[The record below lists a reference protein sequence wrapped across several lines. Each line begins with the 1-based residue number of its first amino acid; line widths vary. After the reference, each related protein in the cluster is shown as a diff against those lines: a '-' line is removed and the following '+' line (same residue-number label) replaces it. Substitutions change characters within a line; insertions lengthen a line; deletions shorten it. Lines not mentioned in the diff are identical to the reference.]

1 MQCNSCTKCDLSN
14 YANNTYILGIGN
26 ERAKVMIVGDNP
38 NYIED
43 KKGEYGHGNPQQ
55 LLEDLCKSSGIKY
68 RDVYYTPVVK
78 CRKPEKGKVSATHLK
93 ECKEYLLAEIEK
105 IKPQYVITLGAT
117 ALKALTNKAKITE
130 IHGQIIEHKSGYKIL
145 PTFHP
150 SMSLRDPRFWDRIHT
165 DFRKFGKIVNNEPLT
180 QHTLVHERITTKS
193 GLEKVLRA
201 IQRSRTI
208 AFDLETNGL
217 QMRLRTSQIG
227 QTVIANYRCSYVVE
241 HEYFT
246 HKEMARFHKKCKRK
260 LKGKNVIAQN
270 GKFDNLWLY
279 YMYGVRFPMTFDTM
293 LASHLCDENS
303 PNALKQNARSILD
316 MDDWDVST
324 DIKKGIVVPN
334 KTRTAELRRTLPKIN
349 RKSYPKEERDADLD
363 KLIKKETEEN
373 KLKRAEYAAWD
384 GYSTI
389 RLYSH
394 FKNELSK
401 DPELESLFYELV
413 MPVAIAY
420 EQVEIN
426 GVHIDLENMEKAEKI
441 LKRKIK
447 RLTRTLQRY
456 IGPWREG
463 ADVNWNSGAF
473 VNKVLFE
480 WLDLKPAGFTE
491 KGAPSTA
498 EDNLVK
504 MKNQHPIIST
514 LLEYRGAFK
523 QMSSFIEGWKK
534 RMIDGQ
540 LFPSFKV
547 AGTVTG
553 RPSCSDPNL
562 QQVPRDP
569 FIRSL
574 IGAPKG
580 WSFFEVDYSQIEL
593 RVAAAI
599 AGETTML
606 QVFRNGGDIHEST
619 YQLIMGMSTQDAVA
633 HIEDEGKKKAQLKE
647 ERKKAKAINFGFIY
661 GMGWKKFRE
670 YCETKMGLIIT
681 DQESKAWRK
690 RYFETYPGLI
700 DWHNRQRRI
709 VRAMGLV
716 RTFTGRIRHL
726 PQINSPDQGLAAEAE
741 RNAINAP
748 VQGFGAEMI
757 LMALPEVNDYF
768 GNDKLKLNGTVHDAM
783 VGIVRNDVAL
793 EAMARVKAIMESPKI
808 MKAFGIEL
816 PLPIIADVSLGNW
829 GIAREYDAEEL
840 PEPME
845 IKHAA

>member
-1 MQCNSCTKCDLSN
+1 MSCDGCNKCDLAQ
-14 YANNTYILGIGN
+14 YANNTYIVGVGN
-26 ERAKVMIVGDNP
+26 NRAKVMIVGDNP
-38 NYIED
+38 NYMED
-43 KKGEYGHGNPQQ
+43 KKGEYGHGNSQQ
-55 LLEDLCKSSGIKY
+55 LLEDLCRSSGIKY
-68 RDVYYTPVVK
+68 RDVWYTPVVK

-93 ECKEYLLAEIEK
+93 ICKEYLLAEIEK
-105 IKPQYVITLGAT
+105 IKPEYVITLGAT

-130 IHGQIIEHKSGYKIL
+130 IHGQIIEHKDGYKVL

-165 DFRKFGKIVNNEPLT
+165 DFRKFGKIVNNEELT
-180 QHTLVHERITTKS
+180 KHTLVHERITTKV
-193 GLEKVLRA
+193 GLGKVLKA
-201 IQRSRTI
+201 IERSKVL

-241 HEYFT
+241 HDYFS
-246 HKEMARFHKKCKRK
+246 HEQMSKFHRQCKGK
-260 LKGKNVIAQN
+260 LKGKVVVAQN

-279 YMYGVRFPMTFDTM
+279 YMYGLRFPLTFDTM
-293 LASHLCDENS
+293 LASHICDENS

-316 MDDWDVST
+316 MDDWDVSV
-324 DIKKGIVVPN
+324 DIKKGMVIPN
-334 KTRTAELRRTLPKIN
+334 KSRITELRQTLPHISKA
-349 RKSYPKEERDADLD
+349 YPKAERDAALG
-363 KLIKKETEEN
+363 KLIHRETESN

-394 FKNELSK
+394 FKRELAK
-401 DPELESLFYELV
+401 DAELEQLFYELV

-426 GVHIDLENMEKAEKI
+426 GVHIDLENMAKAETI
-441 LKRKIK
+441 LGRKIK
-447 RLTRTLQRY
+447 RLTRTLHRY

-463 ADVNWNSGAF
+463 EEVNWNSGAF
-473 VNKVLFE
+473 VNKVLFT
-480 WLDLKPAGFTE
+480 WLNLKPAGFTE
-491 KGAPSTA
+491 NGAPSTA
-498 EDNLVK
+498 EDNLQK
-504 MKNQHPIIST
+504 MKNEHPIIKT

-523 QMSSFIEGWKK
+523 QMSSFIAGWSK

-540 LFPSFKV
+540 LFPSFKI

-580 WSFFEVDYSQIEL
+580 WTFFEVDYSQIEL

-599 AGETTML
+599 AGEQTML
-606 QVFRNGGDIHEST
+606 AVFRNGGDIHEST
-619 YQLIMGMSTQDAVA
+619 YQLILGMSTHDAVA
-633 HIEDEGKKKAQLKE
+633 NIKDEGKKKAQLKE

-670 YCETKMGLIIT
+670 YCEVKMNLLIT
-681 DQESKAWRK
+681 DAEAKAWRK
-690 RYFETYPGLI
+690 RYFEIYPGLV

-709 VRAMGLV
+709 VRSMGLV

-726 PQINSPDQGLAAEAE
+726 PQINSPDRGLAAEAE

-768 GNDKLKLNGTVHDAM
+768 GNDKLRLCGTVHDAM
-783 VGIVRNDVAL
+783 VGIVRDDVAL
-793 EAMARVKAIMESPKI
+793 EAMSRVKAIMESPQI
-808 MKAFGIEL
+808 MKNFGIEL

-829 GIAREYDAEEL
+829 GIAREYGAEEL